1 MPKKIEGVE
10 CFYGEEGLALLLK
23 QTDILIC
30 LLPLTAT
37 TKGLMGQKSL
47 SLLPLG
53 ASLINFARGL
63 IIDDDAL
70 LSKLDCG
77 ALSYAV

>member
-1 MPKKIEGVE
+1 MPVAINRCNKRIN
-10 CFYGEEGLALLLK
+10 
-23 QTDILIC
+23 
-30 LLPLTAT
+30 
-37 TKGLMGQKSL
+37 GQKSL

-53 ASLINFARGL
+53 ASLINFAPGL
-63 IIDDDAL
+63 ITDDDAL